1 MSSSDDQAARNAAIL
16 LFSERFGQVQTYP
29 DQFKLSKK
37 ENEVINDCRYKA
49 KRDVGIASVASGTL
63 AYLAVRMN
71 PYFMNPASNARFL
84 RIPLVLSTITI
95 SASFAL
101 SNRGQQC
108 FDRLITLPDQESPIA
123 KEARERIRSIAP
135 PESLFR
141 RFVEEKTNQN
151 TKEAMEKGDIEVI
164 NDIAA
169 VMDNSNGGNKDN
181 HEEKEIKA
189 INKNDSKDKIEQNNV
204 NKIDIGENS
213 ITRRKTVSD
222 YVPMDVKQEN
232 IAKIE
237 KIWLG
242 EDEEDMIGNANVNK
256 PTPTTATTW
265 EEVRRLNSRKQQ

>member
-16 LFSERFGQVQTYP
+16 LLSERLGQVQAYP

-49 KRDVGIASVASGTL
+49 KRDVGIASITSGTL

-71 PYFMNPASNARFL
+71 PYFMNPAGNARFL
-84 RIPLVLSTITI
+84 KIPLILSTISL

-123 KEARERIRSIAP
+123 KDARERIRSIAP

-141 RFVEEKTNQN
+141 RFVEETTNQN
-151 TKEAMEKGDIEVI
+151 TKEAIEKGEIQAI
-164 NDIAA
+164 NDTVTTFGVI
-169 VMDNSNGGNKDN
+169 DSHSKET
-181 HEEKEIKA
+181 HEEKEVKTM
-189 INKNDSKDKIEQNNV
+189 NRNDSKDKIEQQRNDNM
-204 NKIDIGENS
+204 DIGDNR
-213 ITRRKTVSD
+213 IARRKTVSE
-222 YVPMDVKQEN
+222 YVPKDVKQED
-232 IAKIE
+232 ISKIE

-242 EDEEDMIGNANVNK
+242 EEEEDMIGIANVNK
-256 PTPTTATTW
+256 TAATTTTTW
-265 EEVRRLNSRKQQ
+265 DEIRRLNSRKHQ